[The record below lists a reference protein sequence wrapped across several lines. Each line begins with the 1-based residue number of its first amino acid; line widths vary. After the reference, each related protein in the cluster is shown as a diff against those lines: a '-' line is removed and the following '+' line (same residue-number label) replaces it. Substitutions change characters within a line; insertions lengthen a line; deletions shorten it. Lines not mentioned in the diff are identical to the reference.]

1 MESIK
6 NMKTSNKL
14 IGLGLLILSI
24 GAISF
29 MIAAKSSMV
38 DIENI
43 KDNDI
48 VDELNSK
55 IKNSEIVTRSLGK
68 LNTTK
73 LDLKGNHRYILDP
86 TSNEVTIT
94 GPEHIVTDFSDID
107 GDKIFEATIYEE
119 VTSKQDERND
129 SKVYDRIL
137 DTLYYNI
144 GIQDAQSLL
153 ILIGN
158 ESKVT
163 ASSLLELQ
171 NLELIMQGNCHIDAE
186 INCSSLEIRSSD
198 AGHVRL
204 IGKANSIDVS
214 LDDNSNIECQQLG
227 VQDANVM
234 MRNNSR
240 LQLKTVNN
248 ITGIVM
254 NNASISTGNPVSRE
268 NLIIKDNANADLKS
282 NGVRVELGND

>member
-1 MESIK
+1 
-6 NMKTSNKL
+6 MKTSNKL

-43 KDNDI
+43 NDNDI
-48 VDELNSK
+48 IDELNSK
-55 IKNSEIVTRSLGK
+55 VNDNKILTRSLGK
-68 LNTTK
+68 LSTTK
-73 LDLKGNHRYILDP
+73 LDLNGNHRYILDP

-94 GPEHIVTDFSDID
+94 GPKHIVSDFADID
-107 GDKIFEATIYEE
+107 NDKIFVATIYEE

-129 SKVYDRIL
+129 SRVYDRIL

-144 GIQDAQSLL
+144 GVQDAQSLL

-163 ASSLLELQ
+163 ASSPLELQ
-171 NLELIMQGNCHIDAE
+171 SLELIMQGNCHINAE
-186 INCSSLEIRSSD
+186 LNCSSLEIISSD

-204 IGKANSIDVS
+204 TGKANNIDLF
-214 LDDNSNIECQQLG
+214 LDDNSNMECEQLS

-248 ITGIVM
+248 ISGIVM
-254 NNASISTGNPVSRE
+254 DNASISTGNPVSRE
-268 NLIIKDNANADLKS
+268 NLIVKDNANADLKS
-282 NGVRVELGND
+282 GEIRVEVGNE